1 LPFFTEKSHSRSYT
15 KSLLANANLKTGYN
29 YISYSGN
36 EVFKKG
42 SFILLTSEFSRQEY
56 FISVEK
62 SNSDLTDYNI
72 EYLSFDYK
80 RFTFNQYIGKLID
93 SYNQFALSK
102 IFPNELDSYRFV
114 FNVQLLKPITI
125 TKLNVDFKKKFSN
138 SGDYNLI
145 ISTNSSD
152 YFIKSVQVYEGNFIN
167 EEN

>member
-1 LPFFTEKSHSRSYT
+1 M
-15 KSLLANANLKTGYN
+15 LANANLKTGYN

-42 SFILLTSEFSRQEY
+42 SFILLTSEFSRQDY

-62 SNSDLTDYNI
+62 SSTDLTDYNI

-80 RFTFNQYIGKLID
+80 RFTFNQYVGKLID

-102 IFPNELDSYRFV
+102 IFPNELDSYRFI

-125 TKLNVDFKKKFSN
+125 TKLNIDFKKKF
-138 SGDYNLI
+138 I
-145 ISTNSSD
+145 
-152 YFIKSVQVYEGNFIN
+152 
-167 EEN
+167 